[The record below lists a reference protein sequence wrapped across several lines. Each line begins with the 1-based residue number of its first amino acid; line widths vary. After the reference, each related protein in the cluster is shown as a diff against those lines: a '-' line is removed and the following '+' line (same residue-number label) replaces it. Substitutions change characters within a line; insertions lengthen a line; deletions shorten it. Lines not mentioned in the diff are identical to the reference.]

1 MVRAV
6 WNGTVIAESDETVVI
21 EGNHYFPAD
30 SVRPELLRQST
41 TTTVCPWK
49 GRASYHTITVDGK
62 ENRDAAWFYPNPSSA
77 ASAVAG
83 RVAFWHGVK
92 IEDTAARLGVVRSS
106 TDSVAPTRRHPMPTD
121 TPTPSLHPL
130 SISPTPRSS
139 TRSTAT
145 RPSSISGHRGAGR
158 AKPFTRSSITSP
170 ITTPTTTSTLHAST
184 SMRTPVSRQGL
195 G

>member
-1 MVRAV
+1 MVRAF
-6 WNGTVIAESDETVVI
+6 WNGTVIAESDDTVVI

-30 SVRPELLRQST
+30 TVRPELLRQST

-92 IEDTAARLGVVRSS
+92 IEDDGKPQRLWLPYRPTKVGEFEYVVEVEHLPDEAQVENNRQQRLV
-106 TDSVAPTRRHPMPTD
+106 SVRKEQIRVLLVQAY
-121 TPTPSLHPL
+121 PSWEFRYLKKHLLKFENNPKW
-130 SISPTPRSS
+130 I
-139 TRSTAT
+139 
-145 RPSSISGHRGAGR
+145 
-158 AKPFTRSSITSP
+158 
-170 ITTPTTTSTLHAST
+170 
-184 SMRTPVSRQGL
+184 
-195 G
+195 